1 MDRIVTV
8 MKALGPRGGRVRLP
22 AVSYD
27 LESAL
32 EIDQPCVFLEGDVW
46 AYSADPNG
54 VFESRCGTKLRLR
67 GRGFPALSVG
77 VTRTAEGCVIRN
89 LGIQGDIV
97 GIISSSHAAS
107 MVVRGAGNVL
117 MNNVVDGDVVV
128 EGSGNVVSGL
138 VFTTP
143 DTRLIL
149 RGENNRAWGVPKD
162 RIVC

>member
-1 MDRIVTV
+1 
-8 MKALGPRGGRVRLP
+8 
-22 AVSYD
+22 
-27 LESAL
+27 
-32 EIDQPCVFLEGDVW
+32 
-46 AYSADPNG
+46 
-54 VFESRCGTKLRLR
+54 
-67 GRGFPALSVG
+67 
-77 VTRTAEGCVIRN
+77 
-89 LGIQGDIV
+89 
-97 GIISSSHAAS
+97 